1 MQTLKK
7 RLFRDYHRLRR
18 MERQALRKSIH
29 KRLWRIGRRKQGKE
43 AEG

>member
-1 MQTLKK
+1 MKSLKK
-7 RLFRDYHRLRR
+7 RLSRDYHRLRR